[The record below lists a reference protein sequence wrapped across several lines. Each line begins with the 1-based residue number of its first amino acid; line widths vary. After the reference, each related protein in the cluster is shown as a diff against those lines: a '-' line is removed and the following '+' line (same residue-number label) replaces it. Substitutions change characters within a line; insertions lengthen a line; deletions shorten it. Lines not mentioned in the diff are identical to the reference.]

1 TSNNPGVNEIDIL
14 TGGAGADTFVIGDQ
28 NNAYYVGAGLFGFND
43 YAVITDFQSGTD
55 EIQLKSGINYT
66 FEDNFIAINSDS
78 GLDVIAIVADAY
90 NQGDLIFV

>member
-1 TSNNPGVNEIDIL
+1 M
-14 TGGAGADTFVIGDQ
+14 IGDQ
-28 NNAYYVGAGLFGFND
+28 NNAYYVGQGLFGFND

-55 EIQLKSGINYT
+55 KIQLKQGINYT
-66 FEDNFIAINSDS
+66 FSDNFIAINSTS